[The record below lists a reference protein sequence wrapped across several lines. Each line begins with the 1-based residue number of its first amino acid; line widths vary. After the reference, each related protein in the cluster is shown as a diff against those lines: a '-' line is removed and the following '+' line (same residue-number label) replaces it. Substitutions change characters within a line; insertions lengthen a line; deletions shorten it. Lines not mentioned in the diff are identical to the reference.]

1 MGVKLFCIRLQIVM
15 MKFWVLA
22 LGAFSCGCA
31 PSSHA
36 FVPSATIANVRR
48 DNISNSYINTKF
60 IVLRESSDES
70 GGTEWIKKSM
80 GSEEGDDNASNASPS
95 SPANQSPEFTSDE
108 IEDMNQLILSLS
120 KESDDTIRREK
131 LDGILDK
138 ELSEDESLSN
148 TKCAPKFAKLF
159 QYSLDTVGQEIQTAA
174 RILADQQM
182 KEEQESL
189 DSLETDID
197 EDRGEVKKR
206 VKSKEELQLWALIDM
221 MVQSKT
227 RVARHTGQLGSK
239 GEFR

>member
-1 MGVKLFCIRLQIVM
+1 M

-22 LGAFSCGCA
+22 GVSCGGYA
-31 PSSHA
+31 PSSHS

-48 DNISNSYINTKF
+48 DISNSYINTKF

-80 GSEEGDDNASNASPS
+80 GSKEGDNAPNASPS

-120 KESDDTIRREK
+120 KESDDAIRREK
-131 LDGILDK
+131 LDDILDK
-138 ELSEDESLSN
+138 ELSEDESSSKN
-148 TKCAPKFAKLF
+148 TKFGTDTPPKFAKLF

-174 RILADQQM
+174 RILAEQQI
-182 KEEQESL
+182 KEVEQESL
-189 DSLETDID
+189 DGLETDIG

>member
-1 MGVKLFCIRLQIVM
+1 

-22 LGAFSCGCA
+22 GVSCGGYA

-48 DNISNSYINTKF
+48 DISNSYINTKF
-60 IVLRESSDES
+60 IVRRESSDEN
-70 GGTEWIKKSM
+70 GGTEWITKAM

-95 SPANQSPEFTSDE
+95 SPTNQSLEFTSDE

-120 KESDDTIRREK
+120 KESDDAIRREK
-131 LDGILDK
+131 LDDILDK

-148 TKCAPKFAKLF
+148 TKFGTDTPPKFAKLF

-174 RILADQQM
+174 RILAEQQI
-182 KEEQESL
+182 KEVEQESL
-189 DSLETDID
+189 DGLETDIG

>member
-1 MGVKLFCIRLQIVM
+1 
-15 MKFWVLA
+15 MKFFWVLA
-22 LGAFSCGCA
+22 GVSCGGYT

-36 FVPSATIANVRR
+36 FVPSATIAYVRR
-48 DNISNSYINTKF
+48 DISNSYINTKF

-95 SPANQSPEFTSDE
+95 SPTNQSPEFTSDE

-120 KESDDTIRREK
+120 KESDDAIRREK

>member
-1 MGVKLFCIRLQIVM
+1 M

-22 LGAFSCGCA
+22 GVSCGGYA

-48 DNISNSYINTKF
+48 DISNSYINTSNSYINTKF

-70 GGTEWIKKSM
+70 GGTEWIQKSM
-80 GSEEGDDNASNASPS
+80 GSKEGDNAPNASPS

-120 KESDDTIRREK
+120 KESDDAIRREK
-131 LDGILDK
+131 LDDILDK

-148 TKCAPKFAKLF
+148 TKFGTDTPPKFAKLF

-174 RILADQQM
+174 RILAEQQI
-182 KEEQESL
+182 KEVEQESL
-189 DSLETDID
+189 DGLETDIG

-221 MVQSKT
+221 MVHSKT

>member
-1 MGVKLFCIRLQIVM
+1 M

-22 LGAFSCGCA
+22 GVSCGGYA
-31 PSSHA
+31 PSSHS

-48 DNISNSYINTKF
+48 DISNSYINTKF

-80 GSEEGDDNASNASPS
+80 GSKEGDNAPNASPS

-120 KESDDTIRREK
+120 KESDDAIRRKK
-131 LDGILDK
+131 LDDILDK
-138 ELSEDESLSN
+138 ELSEDESSSKN
-148 TKCAPKFAKLF
+148 TKFGTDTPPKFAKLF

-174 RILADQQM
+174 RILAEQQI
-182 KEEQESL
+182 KEVEQESL
-189 DSLETDID
+189 DGLETDIG